1 MAVLATI
8 VLIVVNPFEQVNK
21 SFDSRRKADLAQIQ
35 RSLEVYYQDFDRYPP
50 SFENKISADGTA
62 NTDVVWGSPWP
73 PYMDVVPADPK
84 SNKNYAY
91 WVDSTGQQYA
101 LYASLDRGAKDAQAC
116 NGGAACTNSTG
127 ITCGGICNYGVTSPN
142 ISP

>member
-1 MAVLATI
+1 M
-8 VLIVVNPFEQVNK
+8 VVNPFEQVNK
-21 SFDSRRKADLAQIQ
+21 GLDTRRKSDLAQIQ
-35 RSLEVYYQDFDRYPP
+35 RALEVYYQDFDRYPP

-62 NTDVVWGSPWP
+62 NTDVVWGSTWS

-101 LYASLDRGAKDAQAC
+101 LYASLDRGAKDTQAC
-116 NGGAACTNSTG
+116 NGGAACANSTG